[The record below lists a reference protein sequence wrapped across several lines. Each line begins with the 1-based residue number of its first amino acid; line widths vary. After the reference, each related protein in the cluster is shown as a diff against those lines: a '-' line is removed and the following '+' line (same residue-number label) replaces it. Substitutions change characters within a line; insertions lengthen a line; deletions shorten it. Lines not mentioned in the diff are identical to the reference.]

1 MSKGLALVIEDDFD
15 ASIIFAKA
23 MEVLGFEP
31 EVLRTG
37 DAAQERLKNTVPVI
51 VVLDL
56 HLPQVVGTDLL
67 RQIREDPR
75 LEATRVIV
83 ASADPRMAE
92 LIQDQAD
99 LVLIKPTTYS
109 QVRDLAERLV
119 SRPRSKSKRF
129 ASGSPN
135 ATASPAAPA
144 SPKTTASSDALTSQ
158 AAPAEASA
166 PPPPAETP
174 MPSTDPK
181 G

>member
-15 ASIIFAKA
+15 ASVIFAKA

-31 EVLRTG
+31 EIIRTG
-37 DAAQERLKNTVPVI
+37 DAAQERLKTAVPVI

-67 RQIREDPR
+67 RQIREDAR
-75 LEATRVIV
+75 LLATRVIV
-83 ASADPRMAE
+83 ATADPRMAE

-129 ASGSPN
+129 AS
-135 ATASPAAPA
+135 ASPDSAA
-144 SPKTTASSDALTSQ
+144 SVTQ
-158 AAPAEASA
+158 EAAAV
-166 PPPPAETP
+166 PPPPAEAAAPPQVVEKPTE
-174 MPSTDPK
+174 PK

>member
-37 DAAQERLKNTVPVI
+37 DAAQERLKTAVPVI

-75 LEATRVIV
+75 LVATRVIV
-83 ASADPRMAE
+83 ATADPRMAE

-129 ASGSPN
+129 ASSPLEGETTS
-135 ATASPAAPA
+135 AVGPTPPAPPSDPA
-144 SPKTTASSDALTSQ
+144 VPVPPADK
-158 AAPAEASA
+158 PAE
-166 PPPPAETP
+166 PQ
-174 MPSTDPK
+174 

>member
-15 ASIIFAKA
+15 ASVIFAKA

-31 EVLRTG
+31 EIIRTG
-37 DAAQERLKNTVPVI
+37 DAAQARLKTATPVI

-56 HLPQVVGTDLL
+56 HLPEVVGTDLL
-67 RQIREDPR
+67 RQIREDER
-75 LEATRVIV
+75 LSETRVIV

-119 SRPRSKSKRF
+119 SRPRSKSKRRPQT
-129 ASGSPN
+129 AQAADSSTPPAPETPAPAAAPDSSAP
-135 ATASPAAPA
+135 ATPTPPAAPLL
-144 SPKTTASSDALTSQ
+144 PG
-158 AAPAEASA
+158 
-166 PPPPAETP
+166 
-174 MPSTDPK
+174 K